1 MDLDDILEIDEIV
14 GAGINA
20 PFSRIGGK
28 SRLKKRIVDEYFP
41 KDYENMIYVEPFIGA
56 GSIYFYKEPSKKEV
70 INDLDDDIITLLKG
84 FKKYD
89 GNEISKLINYKW
101 SKKDFEIVKNSNPDD
116 PYLKFLR
123 LLFLKKTSFFGNSE
137 VYTTPRHIHGI
148 RTNYG
153 DKYNERMKK
162 TIITNQDYKKLISK
176 YDSPNTFFY
185 LDPPYEKSTGLYA
198 HDVLPIK
205 DVYDTLKN
213 IKGKF
218 LISYN
223 DSKEAKEL
231 FKNYNIKYIK
241 TTYRLDPSKGG
252 YDKIIKEMLISNY

>member
-1 MDLDDILEIDEIV
+1 MFIDDILETDEIF
-14 GAGINA
+14 GAGIIA

-28 SRLKKRIVDEYFP
+28 SRLKKRIVEDFFP
-41 KDYENMIYVEPFIGA
+41 KDYENMTYVEPFIGA
-56 GSIYFYKEPSKKEV
+56 GSVYFYKEPSKKEI

-89 GNEISKLINYKW
+89 GNDISKTINGFYTKE
-101 SKKDFEIVKNSNPDD
+101 DFQKVKNSNPID

-123 LLFLKKTSFFGNSE
+123 LLFLKKSSFFGKLKSYQKPRNSK
-137 VYTTPRHIHGI
+137 GI
-148 RTNYG
+148 SSDYG
-153 DKYNERMKK
+153 DKYNNRMAD
-162 TIITNQDYKKLISK
+162 TLITNQDYKKLISK

-185 LDPPYEKSTGLYA
+185 LDPPYEKSSGLYT

-223 DSKEAKEL
+223 DSKEAKNL
-231 FKNYNIKYIK
+231 FKDYKINYIK
-241 TTYRLDPSKGG
+241 TFYSDSVKGG
-252 YDKIIKEMLISNY
+252 QTRIKKEMLIRNY

>member
-1 MDLDDILEIDEIV
+1 MFIDDILEIEEIV

-28 SRLKKRIVDEYFP
+28 SRLKKRIVEEYFP

-56 GSIYFYKEPSKKEV
+56 GSIYFFKEPSKKEV

-89 GNEISKLINYKW
+89 GNEISKLINGKW
-101 SKKDFEIVKNSNPDD
+101 SKKEFEIVKNSNPDD
-116 PYLKFLR
+116 PYLKFIR
-123 LLFLKKTSFFGNSE
+123 LLFLKKSSFFGNMKA
-137 VYTTPRHIHGI
+137 YNKPRNSKGI
-148 RTNYG
+148 SSDYG
-153 DKYNERMKK
+153 NKYNERMAD
-162 TIITNQDYKKLISK
+162 TLITNQDYKKLISK

-185 LDPPYEKSTGLYA
+185 LDPPYEKSTGLYT
-198 HDVLPIK
+198 HDNLPIK

-223 DSKEAKEL
+223 DSKEAKNL
-231 FKNYNIKYIK
+231 FKDYKINYIN
-241 TTYRLDPSKGG
+241 TYYADTYKGG
-252 YDKIIKEMLISNY
+252 QTRLKKEMLIRNY

>member
-1 MDLDDILEIDEIV
+1 MDLEDILEIDEIV

-56 GSIYFYKEPSKKEV
+56 GSVYFYKEPSKKEV
-70 INDLDDDIITLLKG
+70 INDLDEIIIILLKG
-84 FKKYD
+84 FKQYD
-89 GNEISKLINYKW
+89 GHKVSKMINGHWTRKEF
-101 SKKDFEIVKNSNPDD
+101 DIIENSDPID
-116 PYLKFLR
+116 PYLKFIKY
-123 LLFLKKTSFFGNSE
+123 LLILKLSFWGDINGGFLKNNKLS
-137 VYTTPRHIHGI
+137 
-148 RTNYG
+148 TNYG
-153 DKYNERMKK
+153 NKYNDRMAD

-176 YDSPNTFFY
+176 YDSLNTFFY
-185 LDPPYEKSTGLYA
+185 IDPPYENSSGLYI
-198 HDVLPIK
+198 HDTLPIK

-223 DSKEAKEL
+223 DSKEAKQI
-231 FKNYNIKYIK
+231 FKEYNIKYIM
-241 TTYRLDPSKGG
+241 TTYADPLLKGNIR
-252 YDKIIKEMLISNY
+252 KKKKC

>member
-1 MDLDDILEIDEIV
+1 MYLEDILEIDEIV

-20 PFSRIGGK
+20 PFSRVGGK
-28 SRLKKRIVDEYFP
+28 SRLKKRIVNEYFP
-41 KDYENMIYVEPFIGA
+41 KDYENMTYVEPFIGA
-56 GSIYFYKEPSKKEV
+56 GSVYFYKEPSKKEV
-70 INDLDDDIITLLKG
+70 INDLDDDIITILKG

-89 GNEISKLINYKW
+89 GNDISKTINGFYT
-101 SKKDFEIVKNSNPDD
+101 KKEFDKVKNSNPTD

-123 LLFLKKTSFFGNSE
+123 LLFLIKTSFFGMSKSYQKPRNSK
-137 VYTTPRHIHGI
+137 GI
-148 RTNYG
+148 KSDYG
-153 DKYNERMKK
+153 DKYNDRMAD
-162 TIITNQDYKKLISK
+162 TLITNQDYKKLISK

-185 LDPPYEKSTGLYA
+185 LDPPYEKSTGLYT
-198 HDVLPIK
+198 HDNLPIK

-231 FKNYNIKYIK
+231 FKDYKINYID
-241 TTYRLDPSKGG
+241 TYYADTSNGGQTRLK
-252 YDKIIKEMLISNY
+252 KEMLIRNY